1 MPLLPLQAQRRF
13 LESFRSKGHYK
24 IKPIR
29 FLRGVLGQAAGPCLS
44 FRP

>member
-1 MPLLPLQAQRRF
+1 MRLLHLQAQRGF
-13 LESFRSKGHYK
+13 LETFRYKRHYK